1 MFWLL
6 DFDVGLDGVADLA
19 LMAGWISLFDWCM
32 CYIFSSWGLGFRW
45 GFLYMS
51 LSEMNGSHMQ

>member
-45 GFLYMS
+45 GVYI
-51 LSEMNGSHMQ
+51 